1 MSIKNLIAEWA
12 RNNLGGLA
20 YQGRRIS
27 IESLNAD
34 KVITAAGTTG
44 NQTINAIAGTVNFA
58 AAATTITVTNSYCA
72 TTSII
77 LHNTRTNDTTA
88 TVKNIVPGAGSFV
101 ITLTAAATAETSVGF
116 FIVN

>member
-1 MSIKNLIAEWA
+1 MKKLIAEWA
-12 RNNLGGLA
+12 INNLGKMA

-34 KVITAAGTTG
+34 KVITASGTTG
-44 NQTINAIAGTVNFA
+44 NQTINATTGTVNFA
-58 AAATTITVTNSYCA
+58 AGATSITVTNSYCS
-72 TTSII
+72 TGSII
-77 LHNTRTNDTTA
+77 LHNVRTNDTTA
-88 TVKNIVPGAGSFV
+88 NVKNIVPSSGSFV